1 MLFIFF
7 FFKQK
12 TAYEMR
18 ISDWSSD
25 VCSSDLLVLDPDA
38 PVGQS
43 LRDAL
48 DLDDTVFT
56 LKLTPNRA
64 DCLSILGVAREVAA
78 LTGAPLSRAP
88 RKPVAV
94 QIDEHLPVEIQ
105 APDLCGRFAGRGVR
119 GVNARAATQAWMKAS
134 LGRGGQRRISALVDI
149 SNYALLEF
157 GRATPVFD
165 LDRI

>member
-105 APDLCGRFAGRGVR
+105 APDLCGRFAGRVVR
-119 GVNARAATQAWMKAS
+119 GVNRSEEHTSELQS
-134 LGRGGQRRISALVDI
+134 LMRIS
-149 SNYALLEF
+149 YAAFCL
-157 GRATPVFD
+157 
-165 LDRI
+165 